1 VRIRRLR
8 ILGVA
13 MALSTAAALAGI
25 ALYLLPVNVASS
37 ANRIADFVLL
47 NEAKGWIDDHA
58 AVASAFRFPDRD
70 DENDQLRL
78 VAIDEASLNPPNDP
92 RNPGLGQFPWHRAV
106 YGQLLERLHAAGA
119 KLVTFDIDF
128 VEPSADAADDAAF
141 RAGMKLQRTILGM
154 QLTTSSGGVL
164 GVQRP
169 PQQLA
174 SVAAGL
180 GSTTVDNPGGWLTG
194 QPLAVIGYDCSGIT
208 LPCTPGV
215 TAMIAAGGRG
225 RFSVY
230 PSLAAETAVI
240 FLHRPLLGTDR
251 WHARFGDRT
260 IPLDGEGVLLLLPF
274 RVHEHLDIGNTGSS
288 GGPSA
293 RAGTAID
300 SASFFQRIS
309 FVDVLKLDAASMR
322 TFASGKV
329 VVVGPTAQALGD
341 YFLTPNGRYPGV
353 FANLRFVDQLL
364 RDHFI
369 ARVPPW
375 LDLALIVLLPLLVG
389 FAGTQLRPSAGIA
402 IAAAAVGLYS
412 LAAIALYGY
421 TLHWMNL
428 LHVDAA
434 MILAALFVA
443 LYRTITEGS
452 DKRVIREMFG
462 KHVSPAVVD
471 QMLAHDD
478 PLKALDLSGKRV
490 KVTIFYSDIRGFT
503 AMSEKMTAE
512 EIYGRLNE
520 YFEEMCKLV
529 FAYGGYVD
537 KFIGDCVM
545 AVFSAPNPLPGDAD
559 RAVRSAWDQQQRIL
573 AMMTEWAAMD
583 RQVFTVGMGL
593 NTGEVVMGN
602 LGSSDRLNYTVIGD
616 SVNTASRLYNVA
628 KGGQI
633 IISESTYEEVKDAF
647 IVNELTPV
655 FVKGKVLALRNFEV
669 VGLLKPG
676 EVNTSRLLDP
686 ANLPTPTVADAH

>member
-1 VRIRRLR
+1 
-8 ILGVA
+8 
-13 MALSTAAALAGI
+13 MALSAVAALAGV
-25 ALYLLPVNVASS
+25 ALYLLPANVASS
-37 ANRIADFVLL
+37 ANRIADFVVL
-47 NEAKGWIDDHA
+47 NEAKAWIDDNHA
-58 AVASAFRFPDRD
+58 AASAFRFPDRD
-70 DENDQLRL
+70 DENEQLRL
-78 VAIDEASLNPPNDP
+78 VSIDEASMNPPNDP

-106 YGQLLERLHAAGA
+106 YGKLLRRLHAAGA

-128 VEPSADAADDAAF
+128 VEPSADPSDDAAF
-141 RAGMKLQRTILGM
+141 RAGMRLQPAILGM
-154 QLTTSSGGVL
+154 QLATTSRGVL
-164 GVQRP
+164 GVQP
-169 PQQLA
+169 PPPALA
-174 SVAAGL
+174 TVAAGL

-194 QPLAVIGYDCSGIT
+194 QPLV
-208 LPCTPGV
+208 V
-215 TAMIAAGGRG
+215 TARDARG
-225 RFSVY
+225 RTSAY
-230 PSLAAETAVI
+230 PSLGAATAAAYLRKPVVAVD
-240 FLHRPLLGTDR
+240 G
-251 WHARFGDRT
+251 WHARLGDRT
-260 IPLDGEGVLLLLPF
+260 IPLDGDGVMLLLPF
-274 RVHEHLDIGNTGSS
+274 KVHERLDIGNAGTS
-288 GGPSA
+288 GGPTA
-293 RAGTAID
+293 RAGTAVQ
-300 SASFFQRIS
+300 SAGFFQHFS
-309 FVDVLKLDAASMR
+309 FVDVLKLDDATLRGLAG
-322 TFASGKV
+322 GKIV
-329 VVVGPTAQALGD
+329 VIGPTAQALGD

-353 FANLRFVDQLL
+353 FANLRFMDQLL
-364 RDHFI
+364 RGHFI

-375 LDLALIVLLPLLVG
+375 LDLALIVLLPLLIG

-402 IAAAAVGLYS
+402 IAAAAVVLYS
-412 LAAIALYGY
+412 LGVIALYGY

-443 LYRTITEGS
+443 LYRTVTEGS

-462 KHVSPAVVD
+462 KHVSPAIVD

-503 AMSEKMTAE
+503 AMSEKMTPE
-512 EIYGRLNE
+512 EIYERLNE

-545 AVFSAPNPLPGDAD
+545 AVFSAPNPRPNDAH

-573 AMMTEWAAMD
+573 AMMTEWAAQD

-686 ANLPTPTVADAH
+686 ANLPPPTVADAH

>member
-1 VRIRRLR
+1 VRVRRLR

-13 MALSTAAALAGI
+13 MALSVAAALAGV
-25 ALYLLPVNVASS
+25 ALYLLPPTVASS
-37 ANRIADFVLL
+37 ANRIADFVVL
-47 NEAKGWIDDHA
+47 NEAKAWIDDTPVTA
-58 AVASAFRFPDRD
+58 GAFRFPDRD
-70 DENDQLRL
+70 DENEQLRL
-78 VAIDEASLNPPNDP
+78 VEIDEPSLNPPNDP
-92 RNPGLGQFPWHRAV
+92 RNPGLGQFPWHRAL
-106 YGQLLERLHAAGA
+106 YGKLLRRLHAAGA

-128 VEPSADAADDAAF
+128 VDPSPDPADDAAF
-141 RAGMKLQRTILGM
+141 GAGMRLQPTILGL
-154 QLTTSSGGVL
+154 QLVTTSRGVL
-164 GVQRP
+164 GVQP
-169 PQQLA
+169 PPPALA
-174 SVAAGL
+174 TVAAGL

-194 QPLAVIGYDCSGIT
+194 QPLVI
-208 LPCTPGV
+208 
-215 TAMIAAGGRG
+215 TARDARG
-225 RFSVY
+225 RTSAY
-230 PSLAAETAVI
+230 PSLAAATVAAYLRRGVVAVD
-240 FLHRPLLGTDR
+240 G
-251 WHARFGDRT
+251 WHARLGDRT
-260 IPLDGEGVLLLLPF
+260 IPLDGDGVMLLLPF
-274 RVHEHLDIGNTGSS
+274 KVHERLDIGNAGTR
-288 GGPSA
+288 GGPTA
-293 RAGTAID
+293 RAGTAIQ
-300 SASFFQRIS
+300 SAGFFQHFS
-309 FVDVLKLDAASMR
+309 FVDVLELDDASLR
-322 TFASGKV
+322 GLAGGKIV
-329 VVVGPTAQALGD
+329 VIGPTAQALGD

-353 FANLRFVDQLL
+353 FANLRFMDQLL
-364 RDHFI
+364 RGHFI

-375 LDLALIVLLPLLVG
+375 LDLALIVLLPLLIG

-402 IAAAAVGLYS
+402 IAAAAVVLYS
-412 LAAIALYGY
+412 LGVIALYGY

-452 DKRVIREMFG
+452 DKRVIKEMFG
-462 KHVSPAVVD
+462 KHVSPAIVD

-478 PLKALDLSGKRV
+478 PLKALDLTGKRV

-503 AMSEKMTAE
+503 AMSENMTPE
-512 EIYGRLNE
+512 EIYERLNE

-545 AVFSAPNPLPGDAD
+545 AVFSAPNPQPQDAY

-573 AMMTEWAAMD
+573 AMMSEWAAQG
-583 RQVFTVGMGL
+583 RRVFTVGMGL
-593 NTGEVVMGN
+593 NTGDVVMGN

-686 ANLPTPTVADAH
+686 ANLPPPAVADAH